1 MPRASNGAN
10 AISSPTGCPHRPVAS
25 APPFPARRSLGRRR
39 LRDGP
44 PAPEGLRQQHGG
56 AESAPQNIDLISL
69 VRERDSLRGDDLEVV
84 VHPPSVA
91 IREQLERFL
100 GRLYRPPLLLGLLLE
115 DAERRQVVLHL
126 LERGQGGLPVGR
138 DRRVVGGAGRLGG
151 RAP

>member
-25 APPFPARRSLGRRR
+25 APPFPARRSLGRRQ

-44 PAPEGLRQQHGG
+44 AAPEGLHQQHGG

-69 VRERDSLRGDDLEVV
+69 VRERDSLRGDDLKVV

-100 GRLYRPPLLLGLLLE
+100 GRLYRPPLL
-115 DAERRQVVLHL
+115 ARRPRCPAGAPGAVTAP
-126 LERGQGGLPVGR
+126 RPGCPAAGGPAA
-138 DRRVVGGAGRLGG
+138 GA
-151 RAP
+151 AS